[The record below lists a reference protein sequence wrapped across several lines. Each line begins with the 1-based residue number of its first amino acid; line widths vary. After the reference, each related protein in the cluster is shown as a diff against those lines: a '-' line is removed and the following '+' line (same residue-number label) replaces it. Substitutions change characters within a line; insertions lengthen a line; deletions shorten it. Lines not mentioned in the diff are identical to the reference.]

1 MSNLDNSGKT
11 IFSFWTQNLVES
23 PSVFAF
29 NFLISFVAGVLY
41 SFKVFPSGYILF
53 LFGVVSPIIFTICL
67 YDLLLSSNGE
77 IMGEPI
83 PKAFNNGNRTKAVM
97 LFDCL
102 LILLFAA
109 LIHFNVLNFFVFRFL
124 QTVFFPLLLLSI
136 LKGFYYFKYQNQ

>member
-1 MSNLDNSGKT
+1 MSVVNYSGGT
-11 IFSFWTQNLVES
+11 IFNFWTKNLVES

-29 NFLISFVAGVLY
+29 NFFISFVAGVLY

-67 YDLLLSSNGE
+67 YDLLLSSKGE

-83 PKAFNNGNRTKAVM
+83 PKAFNNGKWSKAVM
-97 LFDCL
+97 LFDCS
-102 LILLFAA
+102 LIVLFAT
-109 LIHFNVLNFFVFRFL
+109 LIHLNILNFFIFRFL

-136 LKGFYYFKYQNQ
+136 LKGFYYFKHQNQ

>member
-1 MSNLDNSGKT
+1 MGSLNNPEKT
-11 IFSFWTQNLVES
+11 ILSFWAQNLVES

-67 YDLLLSSNGE
+67 YDLLLSSKGE

-83 PKAFNNGNRTKAVM
+83 PKAFNNGKWSKAVM
-97 LFDCL
+97 IFDCS
-102 LILLFAA
+102 LIVLFAT
-109 LIHFNVLNFFVFRFL
+109 LIHLNVLNFFVFRFL

-136 LKGFYYFKYQNQ
+136 LKGFYYFKYQNR